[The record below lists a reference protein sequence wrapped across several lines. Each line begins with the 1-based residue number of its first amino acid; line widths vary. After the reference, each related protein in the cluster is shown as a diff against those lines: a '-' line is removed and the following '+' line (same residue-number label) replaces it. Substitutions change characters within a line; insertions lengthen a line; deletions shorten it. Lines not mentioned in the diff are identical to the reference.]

1 MFSNGSQPETGFPRR
16 YKIAADVE
24 FITSATIISSIRII
38 LMERIAFFLYRV
50 GCVLERAQLSQL
62 DCDIYMSYSSASLTV
77 IFICLIPLFL
87 RYEIEQRLRA
97 VQASVHPKHPLHAY
111 YHSIKPAGPIHPF
124 TMSIPLALTIP
135 CLIHSLRLVNPL
147 FIDPIDP
154 IDPEYPISRLRDSKF
169 YKQRNR
175 ICTDHVAHV
184 GILFTNQA
192 F

>member
-1 MFSNGSQPETGFPRR
+1 MLNPQCLLCL
-16 YKIAADVE
+16 V
-24 FITSATIISSIRII
+24 
-38 LMERIAFFLYRV
+38 LYRV
-50 GCVLERAQLSQL
+50 GCGLERAQLSQL

-87 RYEIEQRLRA
+87 RYEIEQRPRA

-111 YHSIKPAGPIHPF
+111 HHSIKPAGPIHPF
-124 TMSIPLALTIP
+124 TMSIPLALSIP
-135 CLIHSLRLVNPL
+135 CLIHSLKLVNPL